1 MCSDGVVYLSTYSL
15 PPFCH
20 TSYFSMAYKLHL
32 VWFLL
37 FSPTPPSLVASVWN
51 LHITPLSP
59 INAISMTIEAI
70 APTGNGQTVCVT
82 GAGGFIASWL
92 VKLLLEKGYTVKGTV
107 RSPGEII
114 GVQVASFYSFVLP
127 PSFETTAASTDD
139 PKNAHLKA
147 MEGAAERLILC
158 KADLLDY
165 DALREAIDGCQGVF
179 HTASP
184 VTDDPVR

>member
-1 MCSDGVVYLSTYSL
+1 MA
-15 PPFCH
+15 F
-20 TSYFSMAYKLHL
+20 TSF
-32 VWFLL
+32 
-37 FSPTPPSLVASVWN
+37 
-51 LHITPLSP
+51 
-59 INAISMTIEAI
+59 
-70 APTGNGQTVCVT
+70 
-82 GAGGFIASWL
+82 
-92 VKLLLEKGYTVKGTV
+92 
-107 RSPGEII
+107 
-114 GVQVASFYSFVLP
+114 FYSFALP
-127 PSFETTAASTDD
+127 SSFETAAASTDD

>member
-20 TSYFSMAYKLHL
+20 TSHFSMAYKLHL

-59 INAISMTIEAI
+59 INAISMTIEAV

-107 RSPGEII
+107 RSP
-114 GVQVASFYSFVLP
+114 
-127 PSFETTAASTDD
+127 DD